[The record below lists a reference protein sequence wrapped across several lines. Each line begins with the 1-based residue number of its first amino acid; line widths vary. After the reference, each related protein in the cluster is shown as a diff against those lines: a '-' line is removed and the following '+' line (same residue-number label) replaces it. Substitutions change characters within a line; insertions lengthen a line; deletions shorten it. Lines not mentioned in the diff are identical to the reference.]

1 MRRYQNEWILL
12 IAFLVFV
19 GGVAYRYTMQS
30 RLERTVAQA
39 STTRQQ
45 IQDIQTLKKV
55 WSTQG
60 LKEKVA
66 QLRSIVPAGNVQS
79 FLQKKQELNAEWRS
93 LNGQQLN
100 TLTTRIASLPLQ
112 LQEMTIERDGENY
125 TVRCRCTW

>member
-12 IAFLVFV
+12 IALLVFI
-19 GGVAYRYTMQS
+19 GGVAYRYTMQT
-30 RLERTVAQA
+30 RLERTVAQV
-39 STTRQQ
+39 SKTRQQ
-45 IQDIQTLKKV
+45 VQDIQTLKKV

-66 QLRSIVPAGNVQS
+66 QLRSTVPAKHVHD
-79 FLQKKQELNAEWRS
+79 FLQKKQELSAEWRS

-100 TLTTRIASLPLQ
+100 ALTTRIASLPLR